1 MPFFFA
7 MPSIISN
14 YPLTILLIS
23 FLNFMTKI
31 RFVIGRE
38 IKVIKTDSVS
48 F

>member
-14 YPLTILLIS
+14 YLLTILLIS
-23 FLNFMTKI
+23 FLNFVTKI

-48 F
+48 V